1 MDVKDVF
8 TVKPKNGSELAEL
21 KKGNKILQTE
31 NVSLT
36 KEGNGSN
43 GNIVILHKGNYKDVF

>member
-21 KKGNKILQTE
+21 KKEIRFFKLKMF
-31 NVSLT
+31 L
-36 KEGNGSN
+36 
-43 GNIVILHKGNYKDVF
+43 